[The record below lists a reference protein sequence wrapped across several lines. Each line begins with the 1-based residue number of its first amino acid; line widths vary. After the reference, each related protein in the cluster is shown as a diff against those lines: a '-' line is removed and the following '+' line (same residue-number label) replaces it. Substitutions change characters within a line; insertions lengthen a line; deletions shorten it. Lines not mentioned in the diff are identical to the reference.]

1 MRPDYRG
8 YADEIIDAIE
18 NPTPIKEE
26 SAIDPILEALPI
38 VETLQV
44 IKPET
49 EKAFSDQ
56 MMGRLYAQLFGNEL
70 RYNVTAK
77 EWYHYNGRFWELD
90 NGSMYALQRAK
101 LLTDA
106 MQIYATQ
113 TNNRDFILFSGRYG
127 QLARRKTMVEDARS
141 EIFISNS
148 DLDGNGNY
156 FNCQNGTFDLSSLD
170 LLPHNPEHLI
180 SKISNVIYDPEANS
194 QDWERFMADVMQGN
208 DNLILY
214 MQKLA
219 GLTLTA
225 DTSLE
230 MLWLLYGATTRNGKS
245 TFTETLA
252 YMHGNSAGYALMM
265 APETL
270 AQRKT
275 KDTRQASGDIA
286 RLNGCRYLNASEP
299 PKRMLFDAA
308 LIKQLTGRDTVV
320 ARHLMEREFEFTP
333 QFKLLINTN
342 YLPRIQDDTLFESGR
357 IVVIPFERHFTPEE
371 QDEGLKDRL
380 RKPENIS
387 GLFNWCIEGLRQFRE
402 TGLTA
407 PEELK
412 TATAEY
418 RKNSDKISLFIEEEL
433 EKSERNSS
441 AGVAYKKFALWCD
454 ENGYGTESKRSFF
467 DELKNK
473 GIFAESG
480 TVGGQTVRNVIKGY
494 ELLSDYD

>member
-1 MRPDYRG
+1 MPNRFHKID
-8 YADEIIDAIE
+8 DLMDAIE
-18 NPTPIKEE
+18 NPTPVKDELE
-26 SAIDPILEALPI
+26 PILEALPI
-38 VETLQV
+38 VKKLQT
-44 IKPET
+44 IHPEN
-49 EKAFSDQ
+49 ERAFSDQ

-77 EWYHYNGRFWELD
+77 EWEHYNGRFWEID
-90 NGSMYALQRAK
+90 TGSMKALKYAK

-113 TNNRDFILFSGRYG
+113 TNNRDFIINASRYG
-127 QLARRKTMVEDARS
+127 QLQKRKTMVEDARS
-141 EIFISNS
+141 EIFISNA

-156 FNCQNGTFDLSSLD
+156 FNCQNGTFDLTNYE

-180 SKISNVIYDPEANS
+180 SKISNVIYDPDVRSE
-194 QDWERFMADVMQGN
+194 DWERFMSDVMQGN
-208 DNLILY
+208 QNLILY

-265 APETL
+265 SPETL

-299 PKRMLFDAA
+299 PKKMLFDAA

-357 IVVIPFERHFTPEE
+357 IVVIPFKRHFTPEE

-387 GLFNWCIEGLRQFRE
+387 GLFNWCVEGLRLYRE

-412 TATAEY
+412 AATAEY

-441 AGVAYKKFALWCD
+441 AGAIYKKFASWCD

-473 GIFAESG
+473 GLFAESG
-480 TVGGQTVRNVIKGY
+480 TVNGLTVRNIIKGY